1 MYGIKFTIDY
11 EDISFEGFSL
21 TNEVYLDFSGSGVIF
36 FEDFDNLLKKA
47 ELLDKDEFADIIME
61 EYLTDFNNYED
72 TINLNQEDLDYA
84 YKEYIK
90 EYKNLE

>member
-47 ELLDKDEFADIIME
+47 KLLDKDEFADIIME

-84 YKEYIK
+84 YKEYVK

>member
-36 FEDFDNLLKKA
+36 FEDFDNLLEKA
-47 ELLDKDEFADIIME
+47 ELLDKDEFANIIME

-84 YKEYIK
+84 YKEYVK

>member
-36 FEDFDNLLKKA
+36 FEDFDNLLKKT

-84 YKEYIK
+84 YKEYVK
-90 EYKNLE
+90 EYINLE

>member
-21 TNEVYLDFSGSGVIF
+21 TNEVYLDFSGSGILTF
-36 FEDFDNLLKKA
+36 DNFDNLLKKA
-47 ELLDKDEFADIIME
+47 ELLDKDEFADIIIE

-84 YKEYIK
+84 YKEYVK

>member
-21 TNEVYLDFSGSGVIF
+21 TDEVYLDFSGSGVIF

-84 YKEYIK
+84 YKEYVK

>member
-1 MYGIKFTIDY
+1 MYRIKFTIDY

-47 ELLDKDEFADIIME
+47 ELLDKDEFANIIME

-84 YKEYIK
+84 YKEYVK

>member
-1 MYGIKFTIDY
+1 MYGIKFTINY

-21 TNEVYLDFSGSGVIF
+21 TNEVYLYFSGSGVIF
-36 FEDFDNLLKKA
+36 FEDFDNLLKKT

-84 YKEYIK
+84 YKEYVK

>member
-36 FEDFDNLLKKA
+36 FEDFDNLLKKT
-47 ELLDKDEFADIIME
+47 ELLDKNEFADIIME

-84 YKEYIK
+84 YKEYVK

>member
-36 FEDFDNLLKKA
+36 FEDFDNLLKKT

-72 TINLNQEDLDYA
+72 TINLNQEDLDYV
-84 YKEYIK
+84 YKEYVK

>member
-1 MYGIKFTIDY
+1 MYEIKFTIDY
-11 EDISFEGFSL
+11 EYISFEGFSL

-47 ELLDKDEFADIIME
+47 ELLDKDEFVDIIME

-84 YKEYIK
+84 YKEYVK

>member
-61 EYLTDFNNYED
+61 EYLIDFNNYED

-84 YKEYIK
+84 YKEYVK

>member
-11 EDISFEGFSL
+11 KDISFEGFSL

-36 FEDFDNLLKKA
+36 FENFDNLLKKA

-84 YKEYIK
+84 YKEYVK

>member
-36 FEDFDNLLKKA
+36 FEDFDNLLKKT

-84 YKEYIK
+84 YKEYVK
-90 EYKNLE
+90 EYNNLE

>member
-84 YKEYIK
+84 YKEYVK

>member
-21 TNEVYLDFSGSGVIF
+21 TNEVYLDFSRSGVIF

-84 YKEYIK
+84 YKEYVK

>member
-36 FEDFDNLLKKA
+36 FEDFDNLLKKT
-47 ELLDKDEFADIIME
+47 ELLDKDEFADLIME

-84 YKEYIK
+84 YKEYVK

>member
-1 MYGIKFTIDY
+1 MYGIKFNIDY

-72 TINLNQEDLDYA
+72 TINLNQEDLAYA
-84 YKEYIK
+84 YKEYVK

>member
-72 TINLNQEDLDYA
+72 TINLNQEDLDYV
-84 YKEYIK
+84 YKEYVK

>member
-36 FEDFDNLLKKA
+36 FEDFDNLLKKT
-47 ELLDKDEFADIIME
+47 ELLDKDEFADIIMK

-84 YKEYIK
+84 YKEYVK

>member
-36 FEDFDNLLKKA
+36 FEDFDNLLKKT

-72 TINLNQEDLDYA
+72 TINLN
-84 YKEYIK
+84 
-90 EYKNLE
+90 

>member
-61 EYLTDFNNYED
+61 EYLTDSNNYED

-84 YKEYIK
+84 YKEYVK

>member
-47 ELLDKDEFADIIME
+47 ELLYKDEFADIIME

-84 YKEYIK
+84 YKEYVK

>member
-21 TNEVYLDFSGSGVIF
+21 TNKVYLDFSGSGVIF
-36 FEDFDNLLKKA
+36 FEDFDNLLKKT

-84 YKEYIK
+84 YKEYVK

>member
-47 ELLDKDEFADIIME
+47 ELLDKDEFANIIME

-84 YKEYIK
+84 YKEYVK

>member
-1 MYGIKFTIDY
+1 
-11 EDISFEGFSL
+11 
-21 TNEVYLDFSGSGVIF
+21 VIF

-84 YKEYIK
+84 YKEYVK

>member
-36 FEDFDNLLKKA
+36 FEDFDNLLKKT

-72 TINLNQEDLDYA
+72 TINLNQEDLDYT
-84 YKEYIK
+84 YKEYVK

>member
-1 MYGIKFTIDY
+1 MYGIKFIIDY

-84 YKEYIK
+84 YKEYVK

>member
-36 FEDFDNLLKKA
+36 FEDFDNLLKKT

-61 EYLTDFNNYED
+61 EYLTDFNKYED
-72 TINLNQEDLDYA
+72 TINLN
-84 YKEYIK
+84 
-90 EYKNLE
+90 

>member
-1 MYGIKFTIDY
+1 MYEIKFTIDY

-84 YKEYIK
+84 YKEYVK

>member
-21 TNEVYLDFSGSGVIF
+21 TNEVYLDFSGSGVLIF
-36 FEDFDNLLKKA
+36 DDFDNLLKKA

-84 YKEYIK
+84 YKEYVK

>member
-61 EYLTDFNNYED
+61 EYLTDFNNYGD
-72 TINLNQEDLDYA
+72 TINLNQEDLDYT
-84 YKEYIK
+84 YKEYVK

>member
-36 FEDFDNLLKKA
+36 FEDFDNLLKKE

-84 YKEYIK
+84 YKEYVK
-90 EYKNLE
+90 QYKNLE

>member
-36 FEDFDNLLKKA
+36 FEDFDNLLKKT

-72 TINLNQEDLDYA
+72 TINLNQEDLDYT
-84 YKEYIK
+84 YKEQVK

>member
-36 FEDFDNLLKKA
+36 FEDFDNLLKKS
-47 ELLDKDEFADIIME
+47 ELLDKDDFTNIIME
-61 EYLTDFNNYED
+61 EYLTDFTNYED

-84 YKEYIK
+84 YKEYVK
-90 EYKNLE
+90 QYKNLE

>member
-61 EYLTDFNNYED
+61 
-72 TINLNQEDLDYA
+72 
-84 YKEYIK
+84 
-90 EYKNLE
+90 

>member
-21 TNEVYLDFSGSGVIF
+21 TNKVYLDFSGSGVIF
-36 FEDFDNLLKKA
+36 FEDFDNLLKKT

-84 YKEYIK
+84 YKEYVK
-90 EYKNLE
+90 EYKNL

>member
-11 EDISFEGFSL
+11 ENISFEGFSL

-47 ELLDKDEFADIIME
+47 ELLDKDEFTDIIME
-61 EYLTDFNNYED
+61 EYLIDFNNYED

-84 YKEYIK
+84 YKEYVK